1 MTYRQCSLSPWGHSG
16 SRGIGGSLRTSF
28 SCSSSSEARAGGPF
42 SSASGFGGF
51 GFGGGSSGACGRGG
65 GGSLY
70 SRGFSAGSL
79 GGGFGGGGSGFGGG
93 ARGGFGGSG
102 GLRGG
107 FGGGGEGIL
116 ATDEKT
122 AMQNFNHRLASY
134 LDKVRQQEQE
144 NCELE
149 RKIQEWYA
157 QRGPKLPQRDY
168 STYYNTTE
176 DLKRQI
182 LHLITDNGKTLLETD
197 NTRMTLKDFR
207 VKYEMERSLRQS
219 VDADTNGLQQVL
231 ESLTMEKC
239 DLEIQ
244 LKSLQ
249 DELATL
255 KKNHQEEMSQQT
267 RQSGGDVN
275 VEIKVAPSRDLTQ
288 ILSDMRQEYEQ
299 LISRSRKEMMTQIE
313 QEVTHS
319 GQEMEKNTR
328 EVIQHRRCMQELE
341 VELQTEHSMKAAL
354 EKSLEDTKNRY
365 CVQLQQLQQLI
376 SNMEEQ
382 LAEVRGETECQS
394 LEYSNLLSVKTR
406 LEQEIQTYHHLL
418 ECGQEDFE
426 SSGAGQI
433 GFGSGKGRQGGS
445 GSRGGSG
452 GSYGG
457 GSGGSH
463 SGESGGS
470 HGGSYGGGS
479 GGSHEGSHVGGS
491 SCGEGS
497 GGSHVGKSSS
507 GGGSGGSHVGGSSS
521 GGGSGVSHGGS
532 HVGGS
537 SSGGGSGG
545 NYGGRSR
552 RPSQSQSSSKLGD
565 CGDTQGYQIRH

>member
-176 DLKRQI
+176 DLKRQ
-182 LHLITDNGKTLLETD
+182 
-197 NTRMTLKDFR
+197 
-207 VKYEMERSLRQS
+207 VSL
-219 VDADTNGLQQVL
+219 A
-231 ESLTMEKC
+231 
-239 DLEIQ
+239 
-244 LKSLQ
+244 
-249 DELATL
+249 
-255 KKNHQEEMSQQT
+255 
-267 RQSGGDVN
+267 
-275 VEIKVAPSRDLTQ
+275 
-288 ILSDMRQEYEQ
+288 
-299 LISRSRKEMMTQIE
+299 
-313 QEVTHS
+313 
-319 GQEMEKNTR
+319 
-328 EVIQHRRCMQELE
+328 
-341 VELQTEHSMKAAL
+341 
-354 EKSLEDTKNRY
+354 
-365 CVQLQQLQQLI
+365 
-376 SNMEEQ
+376 
-382 LAEVRGETECQS
+382 
-394 LEYSNLLSVKTR
+394 LSVS
-406 LEQEIQTYHHLL
+406 HL
-418 ECGQEDFE
+418 
-426 SSGAGQI
+426 
-433 GFGSGKGRQGGS
+433 R
-445 GSRGGSG
+445 RG
-452 GSYGG
+452 
-457 GSGGSH
+457 
-463 SGESGGS
+463 
-470 HGGSYGGGS
+470 
-479 GGSHEGSHVGGS
+479 
-491 SCGEGS
+491 
-497 GGSHVGKSSS
+497 
-507 GGGSGGSHVGGSSS
+507 
-521 GGGSGVSHGGS
+521 
-532 HVGGS
+532 
-537 SSGGGSGG
+537 
-545 NYGGRSR
+545 
-552 RPSQSQSSSKLGD
+552 
-565 CGDTQGYQIRH
+565 